1 MDAFQTSDWIVS
13 IIRSSNLNF
22 SLTETP
28 FSVSVVL
35 KKSFTKKKYGS
46 VRSSLIKMNAD
57 STLSKE
63 PQQNGRHLP
72 QHITEGL
79 PDVPIP
85 LLNHK
90 HHLVHKESS
99 ILNNATLKNL
109 KSNPDMLVAV
119 KPSQQN
125 HPPHPHAEE
134 LLDPNLQHK
143 VVHLHRQALAPYQPE
158 YGQQILQPLP
168 HVEST

>member
-1 MDAFQTSDWIVS
+1 MDAFQTSDWIVN
-13 IIRSSNLNF
+13 IIRSYNLNF

-35 KKSFTKKKYGS
+35 KKSFTKKKDGS
-46 VRSSLIKMNAD
+46 VRSSLIKVNAD

-90 HHLVHKESS
+90 HHLVHKQSS

-109 KSNPDMLVAV
+109 KSNPAIYTTCY
-119 KPSQQN
+119 
-125 HPPHPHAEE
+125 A
-134 LLDPNLQHK
+134 
-143 VVHLHRQALAPYQPE
+143 
-158 YGQQILQPLP
+158 
-168 HVEST
+168 